1 MSMKN
6 DSWTQTVSALVS
18 AKVGPIVP
26 GAPLSACGTWGL
38 GGPANLLISPDS
50 LDSLCRTRR
59 ILWACNATHVVIGAG
74 SNLLFDDRGYR
85 GIVLRMGPALRR
97 IDRDGNRLTVQ
108 AGMGAAR
115 LARYCEQAGLSGLE
129 HIVGIPGTLGGLV
142 AMNGGS
148 LGRSVGE
155 VVRRVRLVNPQ
166 GDLEE
171 LTRDDCRFD
180 YRSSVFL
187 EDRAEAVI
195 AEVDL
200 ELAEGSTEAIRR
212 QHRQILAE
220 RRAKY
225 PRIRL
230 EPNCGSVFKNND
242 AMHKR
247 FGPPGKVIEDA
258 GCKGWRIGG
267 AMVSHRHANFITA
280 RPGTRFSDVL
290 QLIDLVRQ
298 LVAVR
303 TGIRMECEVRFIAA
317 DGWVGPAHLAVE
329 AMYGRD
335 IQYAPVN
342 QLVTEQAEPLMA
354 S

>member
-1 MSMKN
+1 MQN
-6 DSWTQTVSALVS
+6 DTWKKTVSALVS
-18 AKVGPIVP
+18 AKVGPMVP
-26 GAPLSACGTWGL
+26 GAPLSACGTWGI
-38 GGPANLLISPDS
+38 GGPADLLIAPDS
-50 LDSLCRTRR
+50 LDALCRTRR
-59 ILWACNATHVVIGAG
+59 ILWACNAPNVVIGAG

-85 GIVLRMGPALRR
+85 GIVLRMGPLLRR
-97 IDRDGNRLTVQ
+97 IVRHGNRLTVQ
-108 AGMGAAR
+108 AGVGAAR
-115 LARYCEQAGLSGLE
+115 LARYCEQAGLSGVE

-155 VVRRVRLVNPQ
+155 VVRRVRLVTPQ
-166 GDLEE
+166 GDIEE
-171 LTRDDCRFD
+171 LTHPNCCFD

-195 AEVDL
+195 AEVEL
-200 ELAEGSTEAIRR
+200 ELTEGSTEAIRR
-212 QHRQILAE
+212 QHRQILAD
-220 RRAKY
+220 RRRKY

-230 EPNCGSVFKNND
+230 EPNCGSVFKNNE
-242 AMHKR
+242 AMHRR
-247 FGPPGKVIEDA
+247 FGPPGKVVEDA
-258 GCKGWRIGG
+258 GCKGWRVGG
-267 AMVSHRHANFITA
+267 AGISHRHANFITA

-298 LVAVR
+298 LIAVR
-303 TGIRMECEVRFIAA
+303 TGIRMECEVRFISA

-335 IQYAPVN
+335 IHYAPVN
-342 QLVTEQAEPLMA
+342 ALVTEPAEPLMA